1 MTMRDRTR
9 AGGGPRYPLAL
20 SLLIVLA
27 AGACTENE
35 VPATSSPSS
44 AASSTPTRM
53 TADQLRRPLHFPSLQ
68 AGKTCPRDAGSKL
81 AHAFGKAT
89 GPGPIYPVYG
99 SRQVVGIS
107 RVNAHG
113 RWGYVKT
120 LWVAKQSVYDGPAI
134 VRGHQ
139 IDGPGEIRFGK
150 GPTPDAEMLLPEDP
164 VDQPD
169 APGWNEWPSYSRIQT
184 GQYGCYA
191 YQVDGLDFT
200 ETVVF
205 EVGPERF

>member
-9 AGGGPRYPLAL
+9 AGGGRRYPLVL
-20 SLLIVLA
+20 SFIIVLA
-27 AGACTENE
+27 AAACTENE

-99 SRQVVGIS
+99 
-107 RVNAHG
+107 
-113 RWGYVKT
+113 
-120 LWVAKQSVYDGPAI
+120 
-134 VRGHQ
+134 
-139 IDGPGEIRFGK
+139 
-150 GPTPDAEMLLPEDP
+150 
-164 VDQPD
+164 
-169 APGWNEWPSYSRIQT
+169 
-184 GQYGCYA
+184 
-191 YQVDGLDFT
+191 
-200 ETVVF
+200 
-205 EVGPERF
+205 